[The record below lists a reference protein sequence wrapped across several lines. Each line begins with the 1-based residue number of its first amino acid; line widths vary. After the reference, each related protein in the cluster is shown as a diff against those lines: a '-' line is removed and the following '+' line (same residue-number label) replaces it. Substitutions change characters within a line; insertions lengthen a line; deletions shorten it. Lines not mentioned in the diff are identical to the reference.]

1 MITNQNPFGILSQ
14 LWTNLWAQTWWV
26 FLGEYLA
33 EPAAE
38 NAIFWVMTDAQ
49 VFGHGMLHY
58 NSVQF
63 KPVPDCFWQCHS
75 EVGLY
80 FYIYYIRLWMMMIH
94 IKYEFVLFI
103 CRFLALPQ
111 LTSCSTHVSERKT
124 HKNPQSGR
132 EVCWVCMRRMRCTFS
147 SEALNDEYRK
157 WHPMKIMVTDPQVR
171 SFEGRWPLS
180 TSRRVQKKW
189 GKAWRAI
196 QRWSFLRIK
205 LGNFQ
210 K

>member
-1 MITNQNPFGILSQ
+1 MITNQNPFSILSQ

-33 EPAAE
+33 KPAAE

-58 NSVQF
+58 NSEHF
-63 KPVPDCFWQCHS
+63 KPVPDCFLACHS
-75 EVGLY
+75 EVS
-80 FYIYYIRLWMMMIH
+80 FYYNDDDSYQICICFVYLLISCFASTDFLLHSCIRKENTQESTKWQRD
-94 IKYEFVLFI
+94 VLSVH
-103 CRFLALPQ
+103 AA
-111 LTSCSTHVSERKT
+111 HA
-124 HKNPQSGR
+124 
-132 EVCWVCMRRMRCTFS
+132 CTFS

-180 TSRRVQKKW
+180 TSRRVQKKCW
-189 GKAWRAI
+189 KAWRAI
-196 QRWSFLRIK
+196 QRWSFW
-205 LGNFQ
+205 G
-210 K
+210 